1 MFHRS
6 GEHAAKPELGQQRV
20 EIYSGC
26 SAEAT
31 QADQPAGSVQQPDQV
46 FAGQCIRHD
55 EAQDVETERKWR
67 HIFATLFPGSGDV
80 TQEPEPERLPD
91 EVDPGAGEN
100 ASGLGISWRCSK
112 QDPWSGVRH
121 LREDGLNDGPQPWT
135 ERHPESGS
143 KSVWRSHGHPEL
155 VEFTEQHADWI
166 SASGVKNFA
175 KIEGKKCL

>member
-55 EAQDVETERKWR
+55 EAQDVETERK
-67 HIFATLFPGSGDV
+67 
-80 TQEPEPERLPD
+80 
-91 EVDPGAGEN
+91 
-100 ASGLGISWRCSK
+100 
-112 QDPWSGVRH
+112 
-121 LREDGLNDGPQPWT
+121 
-135 ERHPESGS
+135 
-143 KSVWRSHGHPEL
+143 
-155 VEFTEQHADWI
+155 
-166 SASGVKNFA
+166 
-175 KIEGKKCL
+175 